1 MSESSNDPKPVDM
14 DAIAAR
20 MGVSKTTVHYA
31 LRNTGRVSAAMR
43 KKILKVA
50 EEVGYRPNALARSL
64 RIRKTHTVGVV
75 LNSLNSTFQ
84 AHLLEGIDGMA
95 QTHGYA
101 MILSCTN
108 GLAEKEKSLI
118 EMLLEKGV
126 DGLIVAPAD
135 PEANREYYTL
145 LLSQGVKLVF
155 VDREVAGLNID
166 VVSTDNSMGGY
177 LAARHLLERGR
188 KRFVF
193 VSTTSR
199 DRRSTSVRER
209 LAGAASAISEAGFPA
224 AHVVGPDCPDL
235 PVDEEFA
242 YQAFRSYLK
251 RKHSP
256 FDAVFAVHDGL
267 AYGAIRALSEV
278 RLSVPNEVAV
288 AGFDDQ
294 DPSAFF
300 QPPLTTVRQP
310 VNEIGGEAIRL
321 LLNRFSKKN
330 GIGTRQRVALQPK
343 LIVRGST

>member
-1 MSESSNDPKPVDM
+1 
-14 DAIAAR
+14 
-20 MGVSKTTVHYA
+20 
-31 LRNTGRVSAAMR
+31 
-43 KKILKVA
+43 
-50 EEVGYRPNALARSL
+50 
-64 RIRKTHTVGVV
+64 
-75 LNSLNSTFQ
+75 
-84 AHLLEGIDGMA
+84 MA

-108 GLAEKEKSLI
+108 GLAEKEKSLV

-177 LAARHLLERGR
+177 LAARHLVERGR

-321 LLNRFSKKN
+321 LLNRFSEKN
-330 GIGTRQRVALQPK
+330 GIGTRHRVALQPK